1 MYATLKC
8 LWMYRYFVF
17 TSIINELIGS
27 FSRSKIAGL
36 WVIINPLS
44 QVLIY
49 TLILSNILQAKLP
62 GIEGKYSYA
71 IYLMAGLLAWN
82 LFSEIINR
90 SLVLF
95 IQYGNLL
102 KKMNFPRITL
112 PVIIVGSCGLN
123 NLLLFIS
130 MLAIFL
136 VLGHQFSI
144 NMFWIIPLTLLVML
158 LAIGIGLILGV
169 MNVFLRDIG
178 QVVPI
183 ILQMLFWFTPI
194 VYPVNILPENIRY
207 LLRFNPLFEITDA
220 YHTVLVYNRMPDLSN
235 LALITVAAVVIAA
248 LALFMFR
255 RASAE
260 MADAL

>member
-1 MYATLKC
+1 MYTALKC
-8 LWMYRYFVF
+8 LWMYRFF
-17 TSIINELIGS
+17 ILTSIVNDLIGS

-36 WVIINPLS
+36 WVIINPLA

-112 PVIIVGSCGLN
+112 PVIVVGSCGLN

-130 MLAIFL
+130 MLVIFL
-136 VLGHQFSI
+136 ALGHQFSLAMI
-144 NMFWIIPLTLLVML
+144 WIIPLTLLVML
-158 LAIGIGLILGV
+158 LALGIGLILGV

-183 ILQMLFWFTPI
+183 ILQMWFWFTPI
-194 VYPVNILPENIRY
+194 VYPVNILPENIRS
-207 LLRFNPLFEITDA
+207 LLRFNPMYEITNA
-220 YHTVLVYNRMPDLSN
+220 YHTVLVYNRAPDISS
-235 LALITVAAVVIAA
+235 LALMAVIAVLVAA